1 MKKRGFT
8 IVELALS
15 MSFIAVLLVTIAY
28 LTINISAI
36 YQKGLAMRAVTST
49 GRQVVEELKKTIAA
63 TTASS
68 LDCDQFKAA
77 NGTATGT
84 YHRCINAGARAFV
97 YQVHYKEFELKN
109 KDGSTSKKQLP
120 ANGIFCTNRYTLIWN
135 TGYALNNVDY
145 KRPRGTSGAS
155 VNIEGVS
162 HPVRDYGDGYLATFG
177 GTAYKLVKIT
187 NFSTELCDKYFD
199 KGSYSIKNDAVIYN
213 YGNNSTGYPADE
225 LISSSEDDLALY
237 DFNIYPPAIHELTTQ
252 AFYSGTFI
260 LGTLRGNIDITGSGE
275 YCKEAP
281 EGLTTDFAYCS
292 INKFNFGVRAM
303 GRE

>member
-15 MSFIAVLLVTIAY
+15 MTFIAVLLVTIAY

-63 TTASS
+63 TTATS
-68 LDCDQFKAA
+68 LDCDHFKAA
-77 NGTATGT
+77 NGGSTSAYT
-84 YHRCINAGARAFV
+84 RCTNDEARSFV
-97 YQVHYKEFELKN
+97 FQEHYKEFELKN
-109 KDGSTSKKQLP
+109 KDGSTSKKTLP

-145 KRPRGTSGAS
+145 KRKRGTSGAN
-155 VNIEGVS
+155 VNIEGTS
-162 HPVRDYGDGYLATFG
+162 RAVRDYGDGYLATFG

-199 KGSYSIKNDAVIYN
+199 KGSYTIKNDAVIFN
-213 YGNNSTGYPADE
+213 YGNNNTGYPADE

-260 LGTLRGNIDITGSGE
+260 LGTLRGNIDITGSGD

>member
-15 MSFIAVLLVTIAY
+15 MTFIAVLLVTIAY

-49 GRQVVEELKKTIAA
+49 GRQLVEELKKTISA

-68 LDCDQFKAA
+68 IDCDGFKSST
-77 NGTATGT
+77 TA
-84 YHRCINAGARAFV
+84 YNKCITDGARSFIF
-97 YQVHYKEFELKN
+97 QEHYREFELKD
-109 KDGSTSKKQLP
+109 KDGTTSKKVLP

-135 TGYALNNVDY
+135 TGYALNNTDY
-145 KRPRGTSGAS
+145 KRAKGTNGGS
-155 VNIEGVS
+155 VRIEGETRAI
-162 HPVRDYGDGYLATFG
+162 RDYGNGYLASFG

-199 KGSYSIKNDAVIYN
+199 KGSYTIKDDATIFN
-213 YGNNSTGYPADE
+213 YGNNTTGYPADE
-225 LISSSEDDLALY
+225 LISTSEDDLALY
-237 DFNIYPPAIHELTTQ
+237 DFDIYPPVVHELTAQ

-260 LGTLRGNIDITGSGE
+260 LGTMRGNIDITGSGD
-275 YCKEAP
+275 YCKETP
-281 EGLTTDFAYCS
+281 DGLTTDFAYCS
-292 INKFNFGVRAM
+292 LNKFNFGVRAM

>member
-49 GRQVVEELKKTIAA
+49 GRQLVEELKKTIAA

-68 LDCDQFKAA
+68 IDCDGFKAA
-77 NGTATGT
+77 NGTATAA
-84 YHRCINAGARAFV
+84 YNKCITDGARSFIF
-97 YQVHYKEFELKN
+97 QEHYKEFELKD
-109 KDGSTSKKQLP
+109 KDGSTSKKILP

-135 TGYALNNVDY
+135 TGYALNNTDY
-145 KRPRGTSGAS
+145 KRPKGTLGTTINANGGSRVAK
-155 VNIEGVS
+155 
-162 HPVRDYGDGYLATFG
+162 DFGDGYLAIFNNK
-177 GTAYKLVKIT
+177 AYKLVKIT

-199 KGSYSIKNDAVIYN
+199 KGSYTIKNDVAIYN
-213 YGNNSTGYPADE
+213 YGNNSTGYSADE
-225 LISSSEDDLALY
+225 MISSSEDDLALY
-237 DFNIYPPAIHELTTQ
+237 DFNIYPPAVHELTAQ

-260 LGTLRGNIDITGSGE
+260 LGTMRGNIDITGSGD

-292 INKFNFGVRAM
+292 LNKFNFGVRAM